1 MKTDKL
7 YVDQILDSVSK
18 IEAFVSGLDFE
29 KFMTDQK
36 TQSAVILQLALIGEL
51 SNKISDDTK
60 SKIDLPW
67 SKIIGFRNRAIH
79 DYVNVELE
87 IVWDTTVKDLPIL
100 KEKLEKSGF

>member
-7 YVDQILDSVSK
+7 YVDQILDAVSK
-18 IEAFVSGLDFE
+18 IETFIEGFDFE
-29 KFMTDQK
+29 KFMADQK

-51 SNKISDDTK
+51 SNKISNDTK
-60 SKIDLPW
+60 SKVDLPW
-67 SKIIGFRNRAIH
+67 TKIIGFRNRAIH

-100 KEKLEKSGF
+100 KDKLGKLTF